1 MTIIIRCLLLDRA
14 TLTLRLER
22 VSSDCRLAERAGV
35 LLLEPLADAGAVEH
49 MSVVTWQS
57 YYFVIFH
64 IVLEADRALFV
75 RVFRQLAHLYFS
87 FLELLQQSWD
97 ALVIL
102 TSIHLDEEGYQVG
115 DQR

>member
-49 MSVVTWQS
+49 MPVVTWQS

-64 IVLEADRALFV
+64 IVLKADRALFV
-75 RVFRQLAHLYFS
+75 RVFCQLAHLYFS